1 MPPAPLLSN
10 SLATLL
16 AGALCSFAGAT
27 TAVAAP
33 REPAR
38 IDYPERTPEGLV
50 GNGRSVV
57 RVRADGFTFHTGG
70 DASARFR
77 LRVGGT
83 VYELGDRP
91 GGASFFPGGVVYRL
105 ALAEARIEILHGAL
119 PDVPY
124 FVAFRITG
132 AAEPASLEVEAT
144 GAPALE
150 PSGMLPFLL
159 EHGGGERVLAA
170 GGPRPAGSWE
180 ELRRRIEEPY
190 REGLLLSTPSPLVDR
205 AVPFSRALL
214 DLGFDGKLHV
224 CELFRWR
231 DVWSRDLGSG
241 LVPGAMAGGRFAAAR
256 TTLAYDLRRYA
267 RADPRGLKVTEDP
280 SQGGTAEGT
289 AWLTRAV
296 WRDFLLTG
304 DRAALHDAERTLR
317 PWVEAW
323 IDRDPD
329 ERGLLVDVSEWMDH
343 SRFFLFPDGARV
355 LYSNVLF
362 AELLHTFGKI
372 ERALGDAAAARR
384 FEAIGDRFVRGINNG
399 LWDEA
404 LGAYDNLELWG
415 RRDERVAAGE
425 NALAVLA
432 GVAPR
437 ARAVRALAT
446 VKARNWRTAGSTT
459 LVPPMR
465 HVPETNDHNYKMWPW
480 WNAVEA
486 RARFRTGD
494 AAGAVHLLESCART
508 LEDEQ
513 FPGMMEELTSPEGV
527 SEGGHAFLTAAGSYL
542 DAVVEGLLGVE
553 ILEPGCARL
562 RVAPQVPGDWHDW
575 HAEVPLPEGG
585 IDLSAA
591 GGKLRI
597 RVTDPRVKVVEAPP
611 DAIVVGAR
619 HAAISPVAEPS
630 LEAPQDTGLPS
641 LPPPR
646 PRRAAVL
653 VTDGLTGPLAPELPA
668 ARLTPRDLPDLD
680 PATLGAIIVPGNALP
695 RRTEEGADVQ
705 AALSRYLDRGGALVF
720 YGATMQPR
728 GTMGEYGGVVD
739 WFDRQPAVRDAP
751 IGGWRFRPSPD
762 GPATPPEA
770 ETGLR
775 SGWHLPESG
784 GGAGDGW
791 REIAV
796 PAAWEQELGHE
807 LDGWAWYRAHFSLPE
822 EARGRVVVLNLG
834 RIDDED
840 WTWVNGQPVGAR
852 RHWRTIRRYRIQ
864 PGEPAYA
871 TLVFGGEN
879 FVAVRVLDNGGAGGM
894 TLDTPRAGFETP
906 DLTWQP
912 IDPMS
917 GEVADQPIRHA
928 VVSWGPGGPFFNS
941 WETSRGAFGF
951 AIEGHGVTFTGP
963 LAGLAAL
970 DIPVREAFTDFAV
983 SRPWRF
989 EPLAYTETD
998 RHLLIPDLGERYPC
1012 AARLVNTATGGEIVL
1027 IPASIA
1033 TALAGSPAG
1042 RALLDRLRLGATR

>member
-1 MPPAPLLSN
+1 MPPAHLLSK

-16 AGALCSFAGAT
+16 AGATCSIAGAA
-27 TAVAAP
+27 TAATPAAPP
-33 REPAR
+33 REPSR
-38 IDYPERTPEGLV
+38 IDDAQRTPEGLV

-57 RVRADGFTFHTGG
+57 RVRPDGFSFHSGG

-77 LRVGGT
+77 LRLGG
-83 VYELGDRP
+83 VVSELGGRP

-105 ALAEARIEILHGAL
+105 ALAGARIEILHGAL
-119 PDVPY
+119 PQVPY
-124 FVAFRITG
+124 LVAFRVTG
-132 AAEPASLEVEAT
+132 ASEPVGLEVEAT
-144 GAPALE
+144 GAPTLE
-150 PSGMLPFLL
+150 PSGDLSIPL
-159 EHGGGERVLAA
+159 ERGAGELVLAA

-180 ELRRRIEEPY
+180 ELRRRIEAPD
-190 REGLLLSTPSPLVDR
+190 REGLLLGTPSPQIDR

-241 LVPGAMAGGRFAAAR
+241 LVPGAMASGRFAAAR

-267 RADPRGLKVTEDP
+267 SADPRGLKVTEDP

-304 DRAALHDAERTLR
+304 DRAALADAERTLR

-343 SRFFLFPDGARV
+343 SRFFLLPDGARV
-355 LYSNVLF
+355 LYSTVLF
-362 AELLHTFGKI
+362 AELLHTFGKV

-384 FEAIGDRFVRGINNG
+384 YEAIGDRFVRGINHG

-415 RRDERVAAGE
+415 RRDERVAAAE

-446 VKARNWRTAGSTT
+446 VKARSWRAAGSTT
-459 LVPPMR
+459 IVPPMR
-465 HVPETNDHNYKMWPW
+465 HVPESNDHNYKMWPW

-494 AAGAVHLLESCART
+494 AAGGVHLLESGART
-508 LEDEQ
+508 LEDEH

-527 SEGGHAFLTAAGSYL
+527 SEGGSAFLTAAGAYL
-542 DAVVEGLLGVE
+542 DAVVEGLLGIE

-585 IDLSAA
+585 IALSATS
-591 GGKLRI
+591 GRLRI
-597 RVTDPRVKVVEAPP
+597 RVTDPRVQVVEAPP
-611 DAIVVGAR
+611 DAIVEGAR
-619 HAAISPVAEPS
+619 HVAVTPLGEPS
-630 LEAPQDTGLPS
+630 LAGGEMTGLPS
-641 LPPPR
+641 LPPPQ
-646 PRRAAVL
+646 PRCAAVL
-653 VTDGLTGPLAPELPA
+653 VTDGLTGPLAPGLPA
-668 ARLTPRDLPDLD
+668 ARLAPRDLTDVD
-680 PATLGAIIVPGNALP
+680 PATVGAIVVPGNALP

-705 AALSRYLDRGGALVF
+705 AALARYLDRGGALVF
-720 YGATMQPR
+720 FGATMRPR
-728 GTMGEYGGVVD
+728 GTMGEYGGVID
-739 WFDRQPAVRDAP
+739 WFERQPAVRDTP
-751 IGGWRFRPSPD
+751 IDGWELHPSPD

-770 ETGLR
+770 ETGRR
-775 SGWHLPESG
+775 SGWHLPGSG
-784 GGAGDGW
+784 GGSDEGW
-791 REIAV
+791 RKIAV

-807 LDGWAWYRAHFSLPE
+807 LDGWAWYRAHFSLPA

-879 FVAVRVLDNGGAGGM
+879 LVAVRVLDHGGAGGM
-894 TLDTPRAGFETP
+894 TIDTPRVGFETA

-912 IDPMS
+912 IDPMT
-917 GEVADQPIRHA
+917 GDVADQPIRHA
-928 VVSWGPGGPFFNS
+928 VVSWGPGGAFFNS

-951 AIEGHGVTFTGP
+951 AIDGRGVSFTGP
-963 LAGLAAL
+963 LAGLADL
-970 DIPVREAFTDFAV
+970 DIAVHEAFTDFAV

-989 EPLAYTETD
+989 EPLAFTETD
-998 RHLLIPDLGERYPC
+998 RHLLIPDHGERYPC

-1027 IPASIA
+1027 LPASIA
-1033 TALAGSPAG
+1033 ATPAG
-1042 RALLDRLRLGATR
+1042 AALLDRLRLGVTP